1 MKPPELLGLVPV
13 VWSVSG
19 LQVWVWVWR
28 PLVRRGLG
36 WPTLELQPAGRRE
49 SLVQPGWELPGLES
63 SPEMLVESVLQ
74 SRA

>member
-19 LQVWVWVWR
+19 LQVWVWR

-36 WPTLELQPAGRRE
+36 WPALELPPAGRRE
-49 SLVQPGWELPGLES
+49 SLVQPGWELPGLEW
-63 SPEMLVESVLQ
+63 SPEMLAESVLQ
-74 SRA
+74 SWA